1 MARSSGAGA
10 GDRAVTLLAN
20 RYSLGERLGGGGMA
34 VVYRAFDERLHREV
48 AVKLLDPSQQRDDAL
63 RARFEIEAR
72 AAAAINH
79 PRVVAVYD
87 VGTEGDL
94 LFIVMECLPGPTLAD
109 EFRRVGPLPHARV
122 TTVLTDVLDGLGAA
136 HTQGVLHRDIKPS
149 NVLIDADGRAKLA
162 DFGIATTT
170 GNDLTDTGLVIG
182 TPSYLAPE
190 RVAGRR
196 ASVQSDLYAVGV
208 VAYEALS
215 GTRPFVGDSA
225 LALAHAIHEAHPRPL
240 RELRADVPEGLAD
253 LVMRAMA
260 GAPAAR
266 PATAEEFA
274 RQLAAQGA
282 SRGSYG
288 ADASAT
294 TVPFVPIDD
303 TVRAAPLARPT
314 DVVHAKPA
322 PDRSWRRVGLVL
334 AGLLAIVIVGVSL
347 WSLTR
352 HDDGTAG
359 PNPSEPTTTQPAL
372 PDPLEEPFDRLAE
385 AVQP

>member
-1 MARSSGAGA
+1 MP
-10 GDRAVTLLAN
+10 LLAN

-48 AVKLLDPSQQRDDAL
+48 AVKLLDSSQHRDDAL
-63 RARFEIEAR
+63 HPRFEIEAR

-94 LFIVMECLPGPTLAD
+94 RFIVMECLPGPTLAD
-109 EFRRVGPLPHARV
+109 ELRRVGPLPHARV

-162 DFGIATTT
+162 DFGIAATT
-170 GNDLTDTGLVIG
+170 GNDLTNTGLVIG

-260 GAPAAR
+260 AAPAAR

-274 RQLAAQGA
+274 RQLADGGA

-288 ADASAT
+288 AGRVDGNRA
-294 TVPFVPIDD
+294 
-303 TVRAAPLARPT
+303 VRADRRQRPRCASGTPNRCRSHETGARSVT
-314 DVVHAKPA
+314 AACRAGAGRTTRD
-322 PDRSWRRVGLVL
+322 LVL
-334 AGLLAIVIVGVSL
+334 GVSL
-347 WSLTR
+347 WSLTQR
-352 HDDGTAG
+352 DDGTAG
-359 PNPSEPTTTQPAL
+359 PNPSAPTTTPPAL

-385 AVQP
+385 VVQP